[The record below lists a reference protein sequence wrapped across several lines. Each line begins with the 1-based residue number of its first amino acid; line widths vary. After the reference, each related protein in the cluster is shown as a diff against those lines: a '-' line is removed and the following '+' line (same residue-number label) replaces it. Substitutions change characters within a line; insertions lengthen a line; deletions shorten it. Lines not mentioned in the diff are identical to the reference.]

1 MRGTVRAVSQ
11 TLVAIETD
19 FGQYTIVELVDGAL
33 TVGDL
38 VDGPL
43 ESSGAVTLFKRGL
56 KRVELQAVIQDHTA
70 SRSRVAELL
79 RYL

>member
-1 MRGTVRAVSQ
+1 MRGTVRAVSHA
-11 TLVAIETD
+11 LVAIETD
-19 FGQYTIVELVDGAL
+19 FERYTIVELVDGAL
-33 TVGDL
+33 DVGDL

-56 KRVELQAVIQDHTA
+56 KRIEMQGVIQDHTT

-79 RYL
+79 GQR